1 MYKNIAPILKSLID
15 VKAESFL
22 ENKEMMLEK
31 INELQN
37 LLDEVELGGGQHH
50 LDRLAAK
57 GKLPVRERIKNLLDD
72 DTPFLEISPFAAW
85 GTSFTVGG
93 GCVAGIGLVAG
104 KECVIFANDPSVL
117 GGAMTVYVWE
127 KWMRCIQIA
136 RENRI
141 PFINLVESAGADLRG
156 MQPDSGEN
164 KARQLVFPHF
174 AESGRSFYEMTELS
188 KLKIPV
194 VSVVFGSSTAGGAY
208 QPGMSDYNIFIK
220 QQSKAFL
227 AGPPLV
233 QMATGEIS
241 DDETLG
247 GAEMHSK
254 ISGFSDFLAEDEL
267 DALRM
272 CRNVVAHL
280 NICKKSSFSISA
292 FKGPKYDPNDLL
304 GLFSE
309 DLKSPV
315 DIREVIMRV
324 VDESRFEEFKPL
336 YGSTMVCGWSNVF
349 GYPVGI
355 IGNNGPIYPESAEKS
370 ASFIQ
375 LCNQSNIPL
384 VFLHNVTGFL
394 VGKDYERQGIIKK
407 GAQLINAVSN
417 STVPHFSFIVGAS
430 YGAGTYAM
438 SGRAYNNRF
447 IFTWPTA
454 KIAVMGPKQFAG
466 VMSLVRR
473 AKAARKGEKFD
484 EKLDKQ
490 LVELVES
497 AAEKESVALSASSML
512 TDDGIIDPR
521 ETRNVL
527 GFCLSVAAAAS
538 PPPGVLLHTDPAG
551 KRCRLTWPA
560 RCSAGAACRTH

>member
-1 MYKNIAPILKSLID
+1 MYKNIAPILKSSID
-15 VKAESFL
+15 VKAKSFL
-22 ENKEMMLEK
+22 ENKDMMLEK

-57 GKLPVRERIKNLLDD
+57 GKLPVRERIKNLLDN

-194 VSVVFGSSTAGGAY
+194 VSIVFGSSTAGGAY

-280 NICKKSSFSISA
+280 NIYKKSSFSISA

-527 GFCLSVAAAAS
+527 GFCLSVADNNEVKCAES
-538 PPPGVLLHTDPAG
+538 YGVF
-551 KRCRLTWPA
+551 RL
-560 RCSAGAACRTH
+560 

>member
-1 MYKNIAPILKSLID
+1 MYKNIAPILKSSLD
-15 VKAESFL
+15 KTSDTFSA
-22 ENKEMMLEK
+22 NKEMMLEK
-31 INELQN
+31 INELQQ
-37 LLDEVELGGGQHH
+37 LLDEAELGGGQHH
-50 LDRLAAK
+50 LDRLAAR
-57 GKLPVRERIKNLLDD
+57 GKLPVRERIKNLLDH

-93 GCVAGIGLVAG
+93 GCVAGIGLIAD

-127 KWMRCIQIA
+127 KWMRCIQIS
-136 RENRI
+136 RENKI

-156 MQPDSGEN
+156 MQPDSGQN

-194 VSVVFGSSTAGGAY
+194 VSIVFGSSTAGGAY

-220 QQSKAFL
+220 NQSKAFL

-247 GAEMHSK
+247 GAKMHSE
-254 ISGFSDFLAEDEL
+254 ISGFSDYLAEDEL
-267 DALRM
+267 DAIRI
-272 CRNVVAHL
+272 CRNVVSHL
-280 NICKKSSFSISA
+280 NIVKKSSFSLSN
-292 FKGPKYDPNDLL
+292 FSEPRYDSDDLL
-304 GLFSE
+304 GLFSK
-309 DLKSPV
+309 DLKSQV
-315 DIREVIMRV
+315 DIREVIMRM
-324 VDESRFEEFKPL
+324 VDDSRFEEFKPL
-336 YGSTMVCGWSNVF
+336 YGSTMVCGWANVF
-349 GYPVGI
+349 GYPIGI
-355 IGNNGPIYPESAEKS
+355 LGNNGPIYPETAEKS

-417 STVPHFSFIVGAS
+417 STVPHISFIVGAS

-447 IFTWPTA
+447 IFTWPSA

-466 VMSLVRR
+466 VMSLVRK

-490 LVELVES
+490 LVELVED
-497 AAEKESVALSASSML
+497 AAEKESIALSASSML

-521 ETRNVL
+521 DTRNVL
-527 GFCLSVAAAAS
+527 GFCLSIADNNEIKGADGY
-538 PPPGVLLHTDPAG
+538 GVF
-551 KRCRLTWPA
+551 RL
-560 RCSAGAACRTH
+560 

>member
-1 MYKNIAPILKSLID
+1 MYKNIAPILKSSID

-22 ENKEMMLEK
+22 ENKDMMLEK

-57 GKLPVRERIKNLLDD
+57 GKLPVRERIKNLLDN

-194 VSVVFGSSTAGGAY
+194 VSIVFGSSTAGGAY

-280 NICKKSSFSISA
+280 NIYKKSSFSISA

-527 GFCLSVAAAAS
+527 GFCLSVADNNEVKCAES
-538 PPPGVLLHTDPAG
+538 YGVF
-551 KRCRLTWPA
+551 RL
-560 RCSAGAACRTH
+560 